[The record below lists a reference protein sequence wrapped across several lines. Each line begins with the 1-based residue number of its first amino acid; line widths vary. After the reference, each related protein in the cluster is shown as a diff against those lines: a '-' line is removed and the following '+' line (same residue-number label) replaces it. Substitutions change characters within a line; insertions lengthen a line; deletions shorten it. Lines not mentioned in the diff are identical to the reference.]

1 MRLKPVSDVWAEVA
15 RVYAKN
21 GFCPAQ
27 TRNVELNKKLAQ
39 RRYLDP
45 ANHCVRNAILGDK
58 EQVFFWLH
66 KAYSEKSG
74 ALEVIKIVKPL
85 QPFRSDP
92 RYIDLLKRMGL
103 PGDGGFAFG
112 YTPFA

>member
-1 MRLKPVSDVWAEVA
+1 MYGQKW
-15 RVYAKN
+15 RVFMPKMGSALPRHGMLN
-21 GFCPAQ
+21 L
-27 TRNVELNKKLAQ
+27 TRNSLNAATLIPQIIA
-39 RRYLDP
+39 YES
-45 ANHCVRNAILGDK
+45 AILGDK